1 MALYLQNYQTV
12 TMLYLKE
19 VNTMWDIFSILF
31 EEKEQSW
38 WNYLLTGLFFILA
51 GIVIILVPQILVAL
65 VASVL
70 IVIGLVIVFFA
81 WQLRN
86 IHRSHRKIRIEYLD

>member
-1 MALYLQNYQTV
+1 
-12 TMLYLKE
+12 
-19 VNTMWDIFSILF
+19 MWDIFSILF